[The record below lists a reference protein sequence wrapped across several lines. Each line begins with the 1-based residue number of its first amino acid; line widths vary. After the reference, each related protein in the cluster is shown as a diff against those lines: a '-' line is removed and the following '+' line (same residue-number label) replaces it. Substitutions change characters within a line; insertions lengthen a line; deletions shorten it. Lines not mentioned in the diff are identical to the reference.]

1 MKKETFIHRIQELAG
16 IQERKRAEEATEAVL
31 GTLCGRITREEAK
44 DLASQLP
51 DGIDS
56 LCQGNLLKELVR
68 RVEGPKRLERDAF
81 VSAVADKIHLED
93 KTEAARVTTAVFRT
107 LKEQIS
113 QGEAEDVASQLP
125 QKLKV
130 MWLES

>member
-1 MKKETFIHRIQELAG
+1 M
-16 IQERKRAEEATEAVL
+16 
-31 GTLCGRITREEAK
+31 
-44 DLASQLP
+44 
-51 DGIDS
+51 
-56 LCQGNLLKELVR
+56 
-68 RVEGPKRLERDAF
+68 EGPKRLERDAF

-93 KTEAARVTTAVFRT
+93 KTQAARVTTAVFRT